1 MRPSLRQIEYFVAVA
16 ETQSFGAAA
25 QSLAVTQP
33 SLSKQIQ
40 ALEADLGVVLFER
53 TSRRVSL
60 TPQGRAL
67 LPDAQRVLR
76 QARRFRNKARSLGFD
91 TDIRLVAGV
100 LPSIGAYF
108 MPRMIERLRQ
118 EMPGLKLSFV
128 EGSSSELA
136 RQLVQGELDF
146 VLASEMDRTDLARRD
161 LFTETLWLCSTPED
175 PVMQSDAPATLSD
188 LKGRTL
194 LTLSPEFHLNAIV
207 ARLAAQAGAT
217 LSTEYR
223 GASLDAIRQIAASG
237 PEVGVLPSL
246 YALGEAIR
254 DPNFKVRRL
263 LGDDAEHPVVFYT
276 RTSSPLQALNARLA
290 EIIILEKQAIRAER
304 APQFQV

>member
-1 MRPSLRQIEYFVAVA
+1 LRQIEYFVAVA

>member
-128 EGSSSELA
+128 EGPSSELA

-146 VLASEMDRTDLARRD
+146 VLASETDRTDLARRD

-223 GASLDAIRQIAASG
+223 GASLDAIRQIAANG

-254 DPNFKVRRL
+254 DPHFKVRRL

-276 RTSSPLQALNARLA
+276 RTSSPLQALNTRLA
-290 EIIILEKQAIRAER
+290 DIIILEKQAIRAER

>member
-76 QARRFRNKARSLGFD
+76 QARRFRNKARSLRFD

-108 MPRMIERLRQ
+108 MPRLIERLRQ

-128 EGSSSELA
+128 EGPSSELA

-146 VLASEMDRTDLARRD
+146 VLASETDRADLAQRE
-161 LFTETLWLCSTPED
+161 LFVETLWLCSTPDD
-175 PVMQSDAPATLSD
+175 PVMQSRAPAALSE

-194 LTLSPEFHLNAIV
+194 LTLSPEFHLNTIV
-207 ARLAAQAGAT
+207 SALAQAAGAS

-254 DPNFKVRRL
+254 DPNFRVRRL
-263 LGDDAEHPVVFYT
+263 SGEGAHHPVYFYA
-276 RTSSPLQALNARLA
+276 RTSSPHQALNARLS
-290 EIIILEKQAIRAER
+290 EIIISEKLAIRAER

>member
-1 MRPSLRQIEYFVAVA
+1 MRPTLRQIEYFVAIA

-40 ALEADLGVVLFER
+40 SLEADLGVALFER

-67 LPDAQRVLR
+67 LADAQRVLR
-76 QARRFRNKARSLGFD
+76 QARRFRNKARSLSFD

-108 MPRMIERLRQ
+108 MPRMIDRLRQ

-128 EGSSSELA
+128 EGPSSELA
-136 RQLVQGELDF
+136 GLLTQGELDF
-146 VLASEMDRTDLARRD
+146 VLASETDRTDLARRD

-175 PVMQSDAPATLSD
+175 PVMQSDAPASLSD
-188 LKGRTL
+188 LRGRTL
-194 LTLSPEFHLNAIV
+194 LTLSPEFHLNSVV
-207 ARLAAQAGAT
+207 ARLASEAGAT

-254 DPNFKVRRL
+254 DPRFRVRRL
-263 LGDDAEHPVVFYT
+263 LAEGAEHPIFFYT
-276 RTSSPLQALNARLA
+276 RSSSPLQTLNDRLA
-290 EIIILEKQAIRAER
+290 DIIVSEKLAIRSER